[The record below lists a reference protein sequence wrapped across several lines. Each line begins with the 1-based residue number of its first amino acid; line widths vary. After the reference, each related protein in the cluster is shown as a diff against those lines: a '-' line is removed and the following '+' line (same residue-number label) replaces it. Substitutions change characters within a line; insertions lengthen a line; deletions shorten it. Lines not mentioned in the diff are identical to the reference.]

1 MCWMAS
7 WLNTGEIKLTVDLL
21 VTKWLTRGQSDSNT
35 LDNLFYV
42 STLVGEMEKSQF
54 QLQLSIYTRH

>member
-1 MCWMAS
+1 MAS